1 MIVISKRKNPTKKQ
15 MADMYIKDIDFSIE
29 HNYSSNEFIKEC
41 LSEITIQKGLY
52 TDIEIDV

>member
-1 MIVISKRKNPTKKQ
+1 
-15 MADMYIKDIDFSIE
+15 MYIKDIDFSIE